1 VADFKKLRGQ
11 ASAKAALGAAK
22 DAARR
27 AFDDLTMTDEQKAIR
42 AAEEAQQ
49 ARIRKWK
56 WIAGGVVAVLVFL
69 AVMSILAKLWAWIV
83 LLAVIAAVGYAGF
96 WFVTSKLK
104 PKVEVAEVREK
115 RELPAARIE
124 APEEAEDFEAREREA
139 EQAERHAAEARRA
152 AAAAK
157 EQAIEDEL
165 AALKAKNKPKI

>member
-1 VADFKKLRGQ
+1 VADFKKLADQ
-11 ASAKAALGAAK
+11 ASAKAALDAAK
-22 DAARR
+22 GAARR
-27 AFDDLTMTDEQKAIR
+27 AFDDLTMSDEDKALR
-42 AAEEAQQ
+42 AAEEEKQ

-83 LLAVIAAVGYAGF
+83 LLAVIAVVGYAGF

-115 RELPAARIE
+115 KELPAARIE
-124 APEEAEDFEAREREA
+124 APAETEDFEARAREA
-139 EQAERHAAEARRA
+139 EQAERRAADARRA
-152 AAAAK
+152 EAAAK

-165 AALKAKNKPKI
+165 AALKAKNKPKV